1 MPGNKKFIA
10 SRATQAWLAQFDPT
24 SQGDMIKMLQ
34 AMRLVSRD
42 RFSESVR
49 TRILQASENSQG
61 RIGLYVEREIP
72 PKGLPPEPLFQQA
85 DIRPRR
91 AFGLGPAPI
100 CPGVSKPADVGS
112 EGIVAQLVSEL
123 CREFPDKFVN
133 HPGPDELRRQKKPI
147 NNLILVTDLIGS
159 GERAERYLDAF
170 WAAHSVKSWWSG
182 RRSNGLSFGIVCY
195 AATPIGMS
203 RIQSHRLLPD
213 VQLVAEC
220 PTIDTSFNE
229 EQARKIKRICT
240 EYGPSLGTA
249 GALGFQNTGALIAF
263 AHGVPNNAPRVLY
276 SYSDSWTPLFARRK
290 TSATRADFDD
300 QLDQEEVQQLLVKMR
315 HRRLSDGQDWSKAK
329 KGTLE
334 SYLVLA
340 ALSHRPRN
348 AEVVARRTGL
358 TLLEVESVL
367 LKAQAHKWVDQLYRL
382 TDQGQAYLS
391 AAKSKRR
398 TTPVTENSTKLYYP
412 STLRVPA

>member
-10 SRATQAWLAQFDPT
+10 SSTTRAWLAQFDPT
-24 SQGDMIKMLQ
+24 SQGHMIQMLQ

-42 RFSESVR
+42 QFSESVR
-49 TRILQASENSQG
+49 TRVLQISEESQG

-72 PKGLPPEPLFQQA
+72 PKGISPEPLFQQA

-91 AFGLGPAPI
+91 AYGPGPAPI
-100 CPGVSKPADVGS
+100 CPDVEKPADVGS

-123 CREFPDKFVN
+123 CREFPEKFVN
-133 HPGPDELRRQKKPI
+133 HPGPDELRRKKKPI
-147 NNLILVTDLIGS
+147 NTLILVTDLIGS
-159 GERAERYLDAF
+159 GERVERYLDAF
-170 WAAHSVKSWWSG
+170 WAVHSVKSWWSG
-182 RRSNGLSFGIVCY
+182 RRSNGLSFGVVSY
-195 AATPIGMS
+195 AATPTGMS
-203 RIQSHRLLPD
+203 RVRSHCLSPD
-213 VQLVAEC
+213 VRIVAEC
-220 PTIDTSFNE
+220 PTIDIAFDE
-229 EQARKIKRICT
+229 DLAREIKKICT
-240 EYGPSLGTA
+240 RYSLSSGAA

-263 AHGVPNNAPRVLY
+263 AHGVPNNAPRILY
-276 SYSDSWTPLFARRK
+276 NYSNSWAPLFARRK

-300 QLDQEEVQQLLVKMR
+300 QLGQEEVQQILVKMR
-315 HRRLSDGQDWSKAK
+315 HRRLSDGQDWSKSR

-340 ALSHRPRN
+340 ALSRRPRN

-367 LKAQAHKWVDQLYRL
+367 LKAQTHKWVDQLYRL

-398 TTPVTENSTKLYYP
+398 TTPATENSTKLYYP